1 MSMDDRRRFGPV
13 RPGQD
18 GKRPPKRQFDRPRRP
33 EPGEEYGGCEE
44 SVLEG
49 RNAVNEALRAGRTLN
64 KVFIAA
70 GDTDAGLRRLAAMA
84 RDAGAVVVEADRRK
98 LDSMS
103 ATGAHQGIV
112 AWAAVKEYCTIED
125 ILNNAKEKGEAP
137 LILICDEVSDGHNLG
152 AMIRTGE
159 CAGAHGMII
168 PKRRSASL
176 TAVVSKTSAGAVE
189 YMPVARVP
197 NLAAAIRELQDAGVW
212 IYGTAAGA
220 EKSLYE
226 TDLTG
231 PMALVI
237 GSEGEGMRRLVTDC
251 CDFTLSIPMKG
262 HISSLNASA
271 SAAIVL
277 YEAVRQRMGR

>member
-1 MSMDDRRRFGPV
+1 MDDRK
-13 RPGQD
+13 RPGPGRPGRD
-18 GKRPPKRQFDRPRRP
+18 FKKPPKNRTDRSRRP
-33 EPGEEYGGCEE
+33 ENSENEEPEVEE
-44 SVLEG
+44 SFIEG
-49 RNAVNEALRAGRTLN
+49 RNAVNEALKAGRTLN
-64 KVFIAA
+64 KVFIAS
-70 GDTDAGLRRLAAMA
+70 GDTDAGLRRLAALA
-84 RDAGAVVVEADRRK
+84 RDAGAVVVEVDRRK

-103 ATGAHQGIV
+103 ATGAHQGI
-112 AWAAVKEYCTIED
+112 AALASVKEYCTVRD
-125 ILNNAKEKGEAP
+125 ILDNARERGEAP
-137 LILICDEVSDGHNLG
+137 LIIICDEVSDGHNLG
-152 AMIRTGE
+152 AIIRTGE
-159 CAGAHGMII
+159 CAGAHGVII

-197 NLAAAIRELQDAGVW
+197 NLTAAIRELQEAGVW
-212 IYGTAAGA
+212 IYGTAAEA
-220 EKSLYE
+220 EKSVFE

-237 GSEGEGMRRLVTDC
+237 GSEGEGMRKLTSES

-277 YEAVRQRMGR
+277 YEAVRQRGG